1 MTNRIA
7 VMETSLGTME
17 IELFEDK
24 APITTKN
31 FIDLVNKGFY
41 NGLIFH
47 RIIKDFMIQGGCPK
61 GRGTGGPGYSIP
73 DEFHPDLK
81 HDNKGILSMAN
92 SGPNSGG
99 SQFFITLAPCQ
110 WLDNHHAVFGKV
122 VEGKTVLMT
131 IGKVKTTY
139 PDKPVEPV
147 VMKKVWIKE
156 L

>member
-1 MTNRIA
+1 MANRIA
-7 VMETSLGTME
+7 VMQTSLGSIE

-41 NGLIFH
+41 DGLIFH

-61 GRGTGGPGYSIP
+61 GRGTGGPGYTIP

-81 HDNKGILSMAN
+81 HGNKGILSMAN
-92 SGPNSGG
+92 SGPDSGG

-110 WLDNHHAVFGKV
+110 WLDNKHSVFGKV
-122 VEGKTVLMT
+122 VVGKKVLMK
-131 IGKVKTTY
+131 IGKVKTGHT
-139 PDKPVEPV
+139 DKPVEPV
-147 VMKKVWIKE
+147 IMKKVLIKE
-156 L
+156 D